1 MSLSRVGALLIALAL
16 LLGAPPR
23 TEIEPAT
30 SELPL
35 QRVAVISDSYT
46 TGTVDGG
53 MGPQNWTALAWQRLA
68 RRGIQVVA
76 DVAAEGRAGYD
87 TVGNRGSVFADLT
100 VRATRADDAVV
111 VFFGSRNDQGVP
123 PERLRT
129 RVRQVFDLAQ
139 RRAPRA
145 RLLVIGPAWPTPDV
159 PPVVLGIRDVLRAEA
174 TAAGGSFFDP
184 LAAGWFMNRP
194 GLIGPDGVHPTDA
207 GHAYLAAR
215 IAPLIAARLPR
226 PA

>member
-1 MSLSRVGALLIALAL
+1 MRVSRVGALLIASVL
-16 LLGAPPR
+16 LLGATPG
-23 TEIEPAT
+23 TAIAPAT
-30 SELPL
+30 SEAPL
-35 QRVAVISDSYT
+35 LRVAVISDSYT

-53 MGPQNWTALAWQRLA
+53 MGPRNWTALAWQRLA
-68 RRGIQVVA
+68 RRGIDVVA

-87 TVGNRGSVFADLT
+87 TVGNRGSVFADLI

-111 VFFGSRNDQGVP
+111 VFFGSRNDQEVP
-123 PERLRT
+123 PARLRT
-129 RVRQVFDLAQ
+129 RVRQAFDLAQ

-159 PPVVLGIRDVLRAEA
+159 PPVMLGIRDILRAEA
-174 TAAGGSFFDP
+174 AAAGGSFFDP
-184 LAAGWFMNRP
+184 LAAGWFMNQP

-226 PA
+226 PD